1 MLLNHDEGTGAK
13 SDHHEILIFTSI
25 ELYITNVIVYP
36 VFLELKDNSYSRS
49 ISSAITD
56 QMISLHSITC
66 CEQILLEVGKSN

>member
-13 SDHHEILIFTSI
+13 SDHHEILISTSI

-36 VFLELKDNSYSRS
+36 VFLELKDNSYSRF

-66 CEQILLEVGKSN
+66 CKRILLEVGKFN